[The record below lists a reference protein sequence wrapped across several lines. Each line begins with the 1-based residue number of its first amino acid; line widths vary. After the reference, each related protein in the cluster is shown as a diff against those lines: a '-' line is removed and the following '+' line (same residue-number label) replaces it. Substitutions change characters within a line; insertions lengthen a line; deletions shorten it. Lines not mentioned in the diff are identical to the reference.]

1 LDSTKKEENMKYI
14 IFFEFRIKLD
24 KNSFEPE
31 NKEAIMSK

>member
-1 LDSTKKEENMKYI
+1 MKYI

-31 NKEAIMSK
+31 NKQAIMPNQWH